1 MESKRDK
8 FIRLATK
15 RTQDALNKLRL
26 IGNLS
31 NKNNYDYNEA
41 DISKIFSA
49 LDKQLRHIKSKFES
63 KGRERF
69 KL

>member
-1 MESKRDK
+1 METKKDK

-31 NKNNYDYNEA
+31 NKNNYDYSDA
-41 DISKIFSA
+41 DKNKIFTA
-49 LDKQLRHIKSKFES
+49 IDKQVRKMKSKFES
-63 KGRERF
+63 KGKEQF

>member
-31 NKNNYDYNEA
+31 NKNNYDYSES
-41 DISKIFSA
+41 DITKIFSA
-49 LDKQLRHIKSKFES
+49 IDKQVRSMKGKFES
-63 KGRERF
+63 KGREKF